1 MDKSPGIFGF
11 HSFLLMA
18 ILCLAVLGLSACG
31 KDEPPSPQQQP
42 QQEQKAD
49 TTPVQDLLNI
59 ANQQKESPKKPA
71 ILENLTGDINL
82 GSGNTIG
89 DDQIRDITLENEGDE
104 PLTIKNITLN
114 PQNVTE
120 FVLGGNCLAGVVLD
134 PSRKACRLEV
144 TFRPVNNQK
153 ISASIVITHTGQNDT
168 LIIQLSG
175 SGAEAYIP
183 PEIAQEKPTEPTQQQ
198 IEAMR
203 LQMERRQG
211 RLSSTPSLKGQLRNQ
226 WIMSDA
232 DYKDIGYGKT
242 TATFPIDRTRMIT
255 SDRYIPA
262 VLENTISS
270 QIPKGRVIAVIE
282 NHVYSAEGRNI
293 LIPAGSRAI
302 GEYDG
307 SNKAGTSRLTV
318 VWNRII
324 RPDGVGINVRS
335 PSADPMGRVG
345 LIGDVDNRLFD
356 RFGVPLLISAIGV
369 AANYAASPSQV
380 TTTTTTGALGVLGT
394 STSETTTR
402 ENQAARQFSAD
413 AVQKSQ
419 EFIQNTVSLQPI
431 ITVPAGTRFVILPT
445 QDIEFKSPQLL
456 TVAGEAGNIV
466 SQAQALIRALQRGD
480 IAGGSERLIEIIG
493 QVSKAGAMG
502 QPGFDTSGSP
512 TGAFG
517 VDNSGTNQV
526 GGAANSYGPGRSN
539 INPPINKP

>member
-1 MDKSPGIFGF
+1 MMSKNAPLFGF
-11 HSFLLMA
+11 HNFLVIA
-18 ILCLAVLGLSACG
+18 IVFLAVLGLSACG
-31 KDEPPSPQQQP
+31 KSEQQAPQQL

-49 TTPVQDLLNI
+49 ATPVQDLLNI
-59 ANQQKESPKKPA
+59 ASQQQDAPKKPA
-71 ILENLTGDINL
+71 LLTNLTGNIDF
-82 GSGNTIG
+82 GSGNAIG
-89 DDQIRDITLENEGDE
+89 DDQTRDITLENEGDE

-114 PQNVTE
+114 PQTVTE
-120 FVLGGNCLAGVVLD
+120 FILGGNCLSGVVLD

-153 ISASIVITHTGQNDT
+153 ISASIVITHNGQNDS

-183 PEIAQEKPTEPTQQQ
+183 PEIAQQKPEGPTQQQ

-203 LQMERRQG
+203 MQMERRQG
-211 RLSSTPSLKGQLRNQ
+211 RLSSTPSFTGQQRNQ
-226 WIMSDA
+226 WIMSDS

-242 TATFPIDRTRMIT
+242 VATYPIDRTRMIT

-270 QIPKGRVIAVIE
+270 QIPKGRVIAIIE

-356 RFGVPLLISAIGV
+356 RFGIPLLVSAIGV

-402 ENQAARQFSAD
+402 ENQAVRQLSAD

-419 EFIQNTVSLQPI
+419 EFIQNTIALQPI

-445 QDIEFKSPQLL
+445 QDIEFKTPQLL
-456 TVAGEAGNIV
+456 TVAGEAGNLV

-493 QVSKAGAMG
+493 QVSKAGALG
-502 QPGFDTSGSP
+502 QPGLDTGGSP
-512 TGAFG
+512 AGAFG

-526 GGAANSYGPGRSN
+526 GSAANNYGPGRPN
-539 INPPINKP
+539 VNPTINKP